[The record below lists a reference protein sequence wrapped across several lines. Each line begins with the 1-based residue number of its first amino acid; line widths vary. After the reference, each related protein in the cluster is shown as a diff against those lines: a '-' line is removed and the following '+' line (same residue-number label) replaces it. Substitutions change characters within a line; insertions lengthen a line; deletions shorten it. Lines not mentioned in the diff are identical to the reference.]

1 MPVANGRRVAV
12 IAGCRTPFCKSGTTL
27 KDVRA
32 VDLARFVARELLE
45 RTNLDGADVNAV
57 IFGQVVPSAL
67 VPNVAREVSLLP
79 QFPKEIPAYSLN
91 RACASSGQAV
101 ANAYDEIVLGD
112 AEVVLAGGVES
123 LSDIPIL
130 ASRRLADILMEAS
143 KAKSFGAR
151 LRTLSRIRPRDLVPV
166 SPAIAEPSTG
176 ETMGQS
182 AEKMAKENHISRA
195 AQDRWALRSHELAA
209 RGTDD
214 GRITAEIVPWFGPGG
229 RAGDGV
235 VTQDNGVR
243 RDTSLE
249 QMAKLKPVFDRRYGS
264 VTAANSSPLTDG
276 ASAVLVMSDSA
287 ARALGYTP
295 LAYVRSYAVA
305 AVDPGW
311 QLLQAPIFAV
321 PKALERAGIQ
331 WKELGV
337 IEVHEAF
344 AAQVLSNL
352 QGWAAKGWE
361 INEDIINVMGGSIA
375 IGHPFGA
382 TGTRLVTTLANEMA
396 RRDVQFGLLSICAQ
410 GGMGLAMVWSAAD
423 GSGRGAH
430 LGARRRR
437 HRRRHF
443 RLEERAGQQAFGRGE
458 AGPARDVRRVGARRR
473 RAGRRLLLVEA
484 RELHRGGRHRGVRPA
499 HHRRGSRA
507 ALGRG
512 PGNAG
517 PGGALPQTDRRR
529 DSRRVPRRRTRVR
542 PRLRVPRG
550 LRSPPDPARPPGS
563 AARHSP
569 GGGRLPAAPPVDWRP
584 RGARHHP
591 RGQGRRRQEGVPFG
605 HRGRAGSS
613 RHPQG
618 RHHRR
623 GATHGRRL
631 APASQAA
638 GRVPRM
644 AARRQ
649 PTGPGLGLPSR
660 AEAGTRA
667 DARQLSRAPRRVG
680 GGGAWAETR
689 HGGGSEARGAAVRA
703 ARRH

>member
-1 MPVANGRRVAV
+1 MSPSNGRRVAV
-12 IAGCRTPFCKSGTTL
+12 IAGCRTPFCKSGTLL
-27 KDVRA
+27 KDARA

-101 ANAYDEIVLGD
+101 ANAYDEIMLGD

-130 ASRRLADILMEAS
+130 ASRRLADILVEAS
-143 KAKSFGAR
+143 KAKSLGAR

-214 GRITAEIVPWFGPGG
+214 GRIPAEIVPWFVPGG
-229 RAGDGV
+229 RTGDGV
-235 VTQDNGVR
+235 VTQDNGIR
-243 RDTSLE
+243 RDSSLE
-249 QMAKLKPVFDRRYGS
+249 QMAKLKPVFDRHYGS

-276 ASAVLVMSDSA
+276 ASAVLLMSDSA

-321 PKALERAGIQ
+321 PKALERAGIE
-331 WKELGV
+331 WKDLGL

-352 QGWAAKGWE
+352 QGWAARGWE
-361 INEDIINVMGGSIA
+361 INEDVINVMGGSVA

-382 TGTRLVTTLANEMA
+382 TGARIVTTLANEMT

-410 GGMGLAMVWSAAD
+410 GGMGFAMV
-423 GSGRGAH
+423 
-430 LGARRRR
+430 LERR
-437 HRRRHF
+437 
-443 RLEERAGQQAFGRGE
+443 
-458 AGPARDVRRVGARRR
+458 
-473 RAGRRLLLVEA
+473 
-484 RELHRGGRHRGVRPA
+484 
-499 HHRRGSRA
+499 
-507 ALGRG
+507 
-512 PGNAG
+512 
-517 PGGALPQTDRRR
+517 
-529 DSRRVPRRRTRVR
+529 
-542 PRLRVPRG
+542 
-550 LRSPPDPARPPGS
+550 
-563 AARHSP
+563 
-569 GGGRLPAAPPVDWRP
+569 
-584 RGARHHP
+584 
-591 RGQGRRRQEGVPFG
+591 
-605 HRGRAGSS
+605 
-613 RHPQG
+613 
-618 RHHRR
+618 
-623 GATHGRRL
+623 
-631 APASQAA
+631 
-638 GRVPRM
+638 
-644 AARRQ
+644 
-649 PTGPGLGLPSR
+649 
-660 AEAGTRA
+660 
-667 DARQLSRAPRRVG
+667 
-680 GGGAWAETR
+680 
-689 HGGGSEARGAAVRA
+689 
-703 ARRH
+703 